1 MTESPISVIVGAVSG
16 VITET
21 FLSIKFERPNLV
33 VVYLTVYTPKTVLS
47 MLLVMTIVS
56 FELSEVHPSSAYGEP
71 KIISTV
77 EAPVSVSMGLKYCCV
92 VVSATLD
99 PYDVFEGSETP

>member
-56 FELSEVHPSSAYGEP
+56 LELSEVHPSSIYDEP
-71 KIISTV
+71 KISF
-77 EAPVSVSMGLKYCCV
+77 YC
-92 VVSATLD
+92 
-99 PYDVFEGSETP
+99 